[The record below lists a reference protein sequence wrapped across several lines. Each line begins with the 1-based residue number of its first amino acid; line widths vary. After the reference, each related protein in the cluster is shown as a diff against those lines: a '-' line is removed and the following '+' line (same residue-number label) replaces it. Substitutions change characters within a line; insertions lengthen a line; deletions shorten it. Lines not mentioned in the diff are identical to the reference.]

1 MAVFVVGVWF
11 FGLGLICVALSP
23 KKSISKLSKLSLL
36 ILFYAMNY
44 LVKYLVVRDS
54 YFVDLINT
62 LVYYVL

>member
-1 MAVFVVGVWF
+1 MAAFCGRGLV

-23 KKSISKLSKLSLL
+23 KKSISELSKLSLL
-36 ILFYAMNY
+36 ILFYATNY
-44 LVKYLVVRDS
+44 LVKYQVVQDS